1 MGLGVPNMLR
11 LCMVQI
17 NIPLFNKDFKGN
29 FEIFLKHLKNSFEIF
44 LLCECVDFV
53 YLSTVALAV
62 K

>member
-1 MGLGVPNMLR
+1 MLR

-29 FEIFLKHLKNSFEIF
+29 FEIFLKHLKNSFEIVP
-44 LLCECVDFV
+44 LCECVDFV
-53 YLSTVALAV
+53 YLSTVALSV